1 MQTEYYDRL
10 EARAPAERE
19 AQQFAALPAQVA
31 HAQRAS
37 SAFGEILAGVDAHK
51 VHSRAALARL
61 PVTRKDALLERQR
74 ALRPADS
81 FGGFSTLVRGPAMTR
96 IFASPGPIYEPE
108 GAGRDWW
115 RLARALHAHG
125 FRAGQLVHNT
135 FAYHLTPAGFMM
147 ESAAHALGCTV
158 FPGGTGQTEQQV
170 QALRHLRPDGY
181 IGTPSFLKILLDKAD
196 ETGGWP
202 DSVGRATVS
211 GEPFPAVLREAFRA
225 RGIDAYQ
232 VYATADLGSIAYETP
247 AREGLVVDEGVL
259 VEIVRPGTGQPV
271 AEGEVGEVVV
281 TPLHNADYP
290 LVRFATGD
298 LSAFMPGV
306 SPCGR
311 TNARLR
317 GWLGRADQTTKVK
330 GMFVHP
336 AHVAEAVARH
346 PGLGRARLVLENA
359 GGLDRMTLEVECAA
373 GAADVEAIGASLRD
387 ATRLRGDVRLVAPG
401 SLPNDGKVIDDRRR
415 YD

>member
-1 MQTEYYDRL
+1 MSDHYDEL
-10 EARAPAERE
+10 ETRPAEVREAALLARFAVQLAHARDRAPAYRERLAHVDPAAVTTRE
-19 AQQFAALPAQVA
+19 AIAALPLT
-31 HAQRAS
+31 RKS
-37 SAFGEILAGVDAHK
+37 D
-51 VHSRAALARL
+51 LARL
-61 PVTRKDALLERQR
+61 QAEAP
-74 ALRPADS
+74 PY
-81 FGGFSTLVRGPAMTR
+81 GGFARAGEPRPLRV
-96 IFASPGPIYEPE
+96 FASPGPIYEPE
-108 GAGRDWW
+108 GGGRDWW

-147 ESAAHALGCTV
+147 ESAAHAIGCTV
-158 FPGGTGQTEQQV
+158 FPAGTGQTEQQV
-170 QALRHLRPDGY
+170 QAVRHLRPDGY

-196 ETGGWP
+196 EASAWP
-202 DSVGRATVS
+202 DSVRRATVS

-232 VYATADLGSIAYETP
+232 VYATADLGSIAYETR
-247 AREGLVVDEGVL
+247 ARDGLVVDEGVL

-271 AEGEVGEVVV
+271 QDGEVGEVVV
-281 TPLHNADYP
+281 TPLCNADYP
-290 LVRFATGD
+290 LIRFATGD
-298 LSAFMPGV
+298 LSAFMTG
-306 SPCGR
+306 SSSCGR

-336 AHVAEAVARH
+336 AHVAEAVSRH
-346 PGLGRARLVLENA
+346 AGLGRARLVLENE

-373 GAADVEAIGASLRD
+373 AAGADVDAIGASLRD
-387 ATRLRGDVRLVAPG
+387 ATRLRGEVRLVAPG
-401 SLPNDGKVIDDRRR
+401 TLPNDGKVIDDRRR